1 MEQLQKN
8 QIIQLQKK
16 LREYEINRSTFS
28 ATLLKQNA
36 HSEKDSDEQS
46 MLITRLKSQI
56 AALEKANFR
65 LQIDNRDTVKDN
77 KNLRRRSRESN
88 INAMQNFIPKG
99 RITTTGKENIKIISN
114 IPRETMNPQKK
125 NLLEKF
131 NKQKFENEDFAIG
144 SNSGSVIL
152 NSSDI
157 DVCVEKEKI

>member
-1 MEQLQKN
+1 M
-8 QIIQLQKK
+8 I
-16 LREYEINRSTFS
+16 
-28 ATLLKQNA
+28 
-36 HSEKDSDEQS
+36 
-46 MLITRLKSQI
+46 ITRLKSQI

-88 INAMQNFIPKG
+88 INGMQSFIPRG
-99 RITTTGKENIKIISN
+99 RITTSGKENVKIIN
-114 IPRETMNPQKK
+114 NLPRETMNLQKK
-125 NLLEKF
+125 NLLDKF

-157 DVCVEKEKI
+157 EDCAGKEKI